1 VEPEEAVVD
10 VWQLVLLALF
20 VLLPMA
26 LLLDFWPHRE
36 RLSSDGRPVERDWEP
51 QITHEPHDDEHH

>member
-1 VEPEEAVVD
+1 MEL
-10 VWQLVLLALF
+10 WQIVLITFF

-36 RLSSDGRPVERDWEP
+36 RLSRTGAPVPREWDR

>member
-1 VEPEEAVVD
+1 VEL
-10 VWQLVLLALF
+10 WQIVLIAFF

-26 LLLDFWPHRE
+26 LLLDFWPDRE
-36 RLSSDGRPVERDWEP
+36 RLSRTGAPVQRDWKR